1 MDGWRL
7 QHNNPLRSP
16 MDHGI
21 TVAISSDI
29 LPIGPMVGIYAA
41 VTRRGMT
48 GTVYGPDEIITREEA
63 IRAYTATG
71 AFLNFEEDLKGSLE
85 PGKFADMIV
94 LSDDILTV
102 SEDRIMDIEVEQT
115 YVDGKLVYSRE

>member
-1 MDGWRL
+1 
-7 QHNNPLRSP
+7 

-41 VTRRGMT
+41 VTRKGMT
-48 GTVYGPDEIITREEA
+48 GNVYGQEEAITREEA
-63 IRAYTATG
+63 IRAYTASG
-71 AFLNFEEDLKGSLE
+71 AFLNFEENVKGSLQS
-85 PGKFADMIV
+85 GKFADMIV

-102 SEDRIMDIEVEQT
+102 DEEKIMDILVEQT
-115 YVDGKLVYSRE
+115 YVDGKLVYSRP